1 VYASLLAKRED
12 ARIAASLERQRAHE
26 QFKVVSRAQV
36 PTAPVSPN
44 RPAIV
49 LVGLVLG
56 VGLALGLLAFHE
68 VRDSAI
74 RAESEVLTTL
84 GIPVLAMV
92 PVVTTATDRRRA
104 RRRKVTL
111 SAAAALVLV
120 VVTVMR
126 WF

>member
-1 VYASLLAKRED
+1 
-12 ARIAASLERQRAHE
+12 
-26 QFKVVSRAQV
+26 
-36 PTAPVSPN
+36 
-44 RPAIV
+44 
-49 LVGLVLG
+49 VLG
-56 VGLALGLLAFHE
+56 LGLALALLAFHE
-68 VRDSAI
+68 VRDSTI

-92 PVVTTATDRRRA
+92 PVVTTVTDRRRA
-104 RRRKVTL
+104 RRRRVTL